1 MDMIWASG
9 LIPKKTPVWVY
20 GNDIEAEGEPPVIP
34 TTTTTTTTT
43 TTLPVDLNATT
54 TLPPA

>member
-1 MDMIWASG
+1 
-9 LIPKKTPVWVY
+9 VWVY

-43 TTLPVDLNATT
+43 TTLPVDPNLTT
-54 TLPPA
+54 TIAPV